1 MNSNPEPVAQDS
13 SEQGRQDGW
22 LDFKAAIDAHQ
33 AKLHAF
39 AYRLLGGKIEAE
51 DALQNAYLKAYQ
63 ASQADGAVV
72 SKLPW
77 LYQVVYSCCIDELR
91 NARRTAH
98 DTLDDVASLAT
109 QPEADVTWAL
119 SAALLALPAPSR
131 AAVLLVDVHG
141 LSYAEAAEVLD
152 LPRGTIAS
160 RLNHGRQT
168 LRQALA
174 DHRPATGRTQ

>member
-1 MNSNPEPVAQDS
+1 MSSNPEPIAQDS
-13 SEQGRQDGW
+13 AERGRDGW

-63 ASQADGAVV
+63 ASQADGAVTF
-72 SKLPW
+72 KLPW
-77 LYQVVYSCCIDELR
+77 LYQVVYSCCVDELR

-109 QPEADVTWAL
+109 QPEADVTRAL

-160 RLNHGRQT
+160 RLNHGRQI
-168 LRQALA
+168 LRKALA
-174 DHRPATGRTQ
+174 DYRPATRRTQ